1 LHIEAYHSQINN
13 RKEKQRIK
21 TSKEIS
27 KTKGKIK
34 GKTVILFKERRRKH
48 LHIINT
54 SGLTQNSTVL
64 NASQGKT
71 RRKRTN
77 NEHVSH

>member
-13 RKEKQRIK
+13 QKEKQRIK

-27 KTKGKIK
+27 KHKRKIK
-34 GKTVILFKERRRKH
+34 GKTVILFKERRRKQ

-54 SGLTQNSTVL
+54 LDSRKIEGLKCKSDQN
-64 NASQGKT
+64 
-71 RRKRTN
+71 
-77 NEHVSH
+77 

>member
-13 RKEKQRIK
+13 RKKSSALKPQK
-21 TSKEIS
+21 KSQ

-54 SGLTQNSTVL
+54 SGLTQNSKV
-64 NASQGKT
+64 
-71 RRKRTN
+71 
-77 NEHVSH
+77 

>member
-27 KTKGKIK
+27 KPKRKIK
-34 GKTVILFKERRRKH
+34 GKTVILFKEKNIYISSTQWTH
-48 LHIINT
+48 AKFE
-54 SGLTQNSTVL
+54 GLKDKSNQS
-64 NASQGKT
+64 
-71 RRKRTN
+71 
-77 NEHVSH
+77 